1 MMDNN
6 KVILWKTKQRM
17 IDLLIKAAPEHGQS
31 SKAPSLKKMLLTDPY

>member
-31 SKAPSLKKMLLTDPY
+31 SKAPSWKKMLLTDPY